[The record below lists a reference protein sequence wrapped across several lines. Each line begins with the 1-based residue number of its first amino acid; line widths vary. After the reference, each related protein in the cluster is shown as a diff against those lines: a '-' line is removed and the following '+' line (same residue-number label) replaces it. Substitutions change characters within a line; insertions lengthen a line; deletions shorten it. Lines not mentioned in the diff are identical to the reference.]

1 MSIENQDQH
10 YPLKWL
16 RDFRNISI
24 IIDWSVPSITQPFAR
39 FPQYFL
45 LWRGQLSCLIINHG
59 SDLVWRMMMPSGKR
73 PPGGTKKSTKWREI
87 NDTVFPLLEPWT
99 CIDQASEDWHRR
111 LFLPTRCGKARGLN
125 GFPDYRHLIISL
137 FLMSF
142 QLLPRKAQKYRRCS
156 WVYRF
161 NQNKPSGVY
170 HTHVL
175 NEFSTADCSC
185 ITKYFWKNSYR
196 SL

>member
-1 MSIENQDQH
+1 MVARFSEHFNH
-10 YPLKWL
+10 HRLKCSCSEHHAT
-16 RDFRNISI
+16 FREIPSVFSTVERSI
-24 IIDWSVPSITQPFAR
+24 IMPDYQSRKWF
-39 FPQYFL
+39 
-45 LWRGQLSCLIINHG
+45 
-59 SDLVWRMMMPSGKR
+59 VWRMMMPSGKR

-156 WVYRF
+156 WV
-161 NQNKPSGVY
+161 
-170 HTHVL
+170 
-175 NEFSTADCSC
+175 
-185 ITKYFWKNSYR
+185 
-196 SL
+196 